1 MAVILYEGEYLMR
14 DILCDEKDCKERID
28 IYNEIILENRE
39 EIKGLKQDIKK
50 GIQRKPRDNEGII
63 KARYY
68 RNFRY
73 HLHNIRAHYSIGDPV
88 NVLDEVFIDAVQDLE
103 KSEDED
109 SGYLKLLWMVSLGIL
124 LETDIENIKRLSE
137 IIKKLNVNDF
147 IINYLLC
154 ASDIGWT
161 HISNNFVEEIPYA
174 KTKEIIELADTDKAA
189 ASDRLFT
196 YMEKEWFQIHYDYEW
211 KNAHKRHGYVGFWS
225 FESAALA
232 KILGLDD
239 AGLQNNNHYL
249 YDLAHYKNTMS
260 FQSCS
265 LSEYLDDTS
274 NEETEP
280 DGWEEGIEN
289 NSSLEQIIPGKWHAF
304 INGLIGDYQTLDDD
318 AFYDTY
324 QKSMELEQIWFFKDE
339 YKEENKNNNLLGH
352 LIVFALEEKDYI
364 MQLDFKEDLDDH
376 LINIKNYWPDA

>member
-109 SGYLKLLWMVSLGIL
+109 TGYLNLLWMVSLGIL
-124 LETDIENIKRLSE
+124 LETDKENIKRLSE
-137 IIKKLNVNDF
+137 IIKKQNVNEFVID
-147 IINYLLC
+147 YLLC

-161 HISNNFVEEIPYA
+161 QISNNFVGEIPYA
-174 KTKEIIELADTDKAA
+174 KTKEIIELAETDKAA
-189 ASDRLFT
+189 ASDILFT
-196 YMEKEWFQIHYDYEW
+196 YMEKEWFQGHYDYGW
-211 KNAHKRHGYVGFWS
+211 KNAHKETDYVGFWS

-232 KILGLDD
+232 KILWVDD
-239 AGLQNNNHYL
+239 TSLRNNNHYP
-249 YDLAHYKNTMS
+249 YDLAHYKNTMPVHS
-260 FQSCS
+260 FS
-265 LSEYLDDTS
+265 LNDYL
-274 NEETEP
+274 EH
-280 DGWEEGIEN
+280 
-289 NSSLEQIIPGKWHAF
+289 QI
-304 INGLIGDYQTLDDD
+304 NQTM
-318 AFYDTY
+318 
-324 QKSMELEQIWFFKDE
+324 K
-339 YKEENKNNNLLGH
+339 
-352 LIVFALEEKDYI
+352 
-364 MQLDFKEDLDDH
+364 
-376 LINIKNYWPDA
+376 